1 MSGTVTRR
9 EALAWGAT
17 LAMTAPIANA
27 SESSSP
33 RTPEEPFGYSLNTS
47 TIRGQKLDLAASI
60 DLAARAGYHAI
71 EPWTSEIEAHL
82 QAGGTLA
89 DLRKRIEDRGL
100 TVESS
105 IAFFDW
111 IVDDDARRR
120 KGLDEAKRIMDL
132 LREIGGKRVAA
143 PPAGAADRDDLDPLA
158 IADRYR
164 ALLDVGLECGV
175 IPQVEVWGFSK
186 TLYRLGQAAHAA
198 IEAGH
203 PGARILADVYH
214 LHKGGSGFGGLGI
227 VSGRFMDVFHM
238 NDYPADPP
246 REQIQDKDRVFP
258 GDGVA
263 PLAEILRTLYDSGF
277 RGYLSLELFNEG
289 YWKRDAEEVA
299 RTGLEALRRTVRGA
313 KLSG

>member
-1 MSGTVTRR
+1 MPGTVTRR

-17 LAMTAPIANA
+17 LAMTAPTLRAA
-27 SESSSP
+27 EAQG
-33 RTPEEPFGYSLNTS
+33 RTPGEPFGYSLNTS
-47 TIRGQKLDLAASI
+47 TIRGQKLDLPAEV
-60 DLAARAGYHAI
+60 DLAGRAGYHAI
-71 EPWTSEIEAHL
+71 EPWISEIEDYVK
-82 QAGGTLA
+82 AGGKLP

-100 TVESS
+100 TVESA
-105 IAFFDW
+105 IGFFDW
-111 IVDDDARRR
+111 IVDDDTRRR
-120 KGLDEAKRIMDL
+120 KGLDEARRVMEL
-132 LREIGGKRVAA
+132 LREIGGKRIAA

-164 ALLDVGLECGV
+164 ALLEVGAEVGV

-198 IEAGH
+198 IEAGS

-214 LHKGGSGFGGLGI
+214 LHKGGSGFGGLGL

-258 GDGVA
+258 GEGVA

-277 RGYLSLELFNEG
+277 RGYLSLELFNED
-289 YWKRDAEEVA
+289 YWKRDPEEVV
-299 RTGLEALRRTVRGA
+299 RVGLESMKRAVRGA
-313 KLSG
+313 KLGG